1 MKLEYLDF
9 KNTKIPLIF
18 EENNDL
24 PVIVL
29 KLVFKNCGRSF
40 DKIPGTARMFARIL
54 NEGVDDNFFKELELK
69 AINLTSSS
77 GFETLEINLTLLK
90 EYKEF
95 AFKSLANLLKQPRFD
110 EKILQKNK
118 FLALSELASKNSDFD
133 YLAKNL
139 LNSNVFDYEEFKS
152 PNDGNE
158 ESIKQITLK
167 DLKDFFNKHINLSS
181 LIISLGGDFI
191 KKDMQKLLELILS
204 PLDKGEK
211 IPDKKYDLTSHLK
224 DVNLVRKE
232 SEQAYIYFASPFYG
246 SIKDNDI
253 YMAKIS
259 HFVLGQAGFGSRIM
273 EEIRVKRGLAYSAYS
288 MLDLNLSYNR
298 IFGYLQTK
306 NENAQE
312 AKKIIKQVFDEF
324 VNKGINE
331 EELNQAKNFLLG
343 STPLRYESLSKR
355 LNIAFYEF
363 YQDLELGYY
372 KNELK
377 NIEKVNLN
385 EINAY
390 IKKHDEILKLS
401 FASLKNE
408 N

>member
-1 MKLEYLDF
+1 MKLEYLNF

-24 PVIVL
+24 PIIVL
-29 KLVFKNCGRSF
+29 KLIFKNCGRSF
-40 DKIPGTARMFARIL
+40 DLIPGTARMLVRIL

-69 AINLTSSS
+69 AINLSASS
-77 GFETLEINLTLLK
+77 GFETLEINLSLLK

-95 AFKSLANLLKQPRFD
+95 AFKSLANLLEKPRFN

-139 LNSNVFDYEEFKS
+139 LNSNTFDYKEFQS

-167 DLKDFFNKHINLSS
+167 DLKDFFKRHLNLSN
-181 LIISLGGDFI
+181 LIITLGGDFV
-191 KKDMQKLLELILS
+191 KKDIQKLLELILN
-204 PLDKGEK
+204 PLVKGEK
-211 IPDKKYDLTSHLK
+211 IPDKKFNLTSKIK
-224 DVNLVRKE
+224 DVSLVRKE

-246 SIKDNDI
+246 NIKDNDI

-259 HFVLGQAGFGSRIM
+259 HFILGQAGFGSRIM
-273 EEIRVKRGLAYSAYS
+273 EEIRVKRGLAYSAYA

-312 AKKIIKQVFDEF
+312 AKKIIKQVFNEF
-324 VNKGINE
+324 VEKGVNE

-343 STPLRYESLSKR
+343 NTPLRYESLSKR

-363 YQDLELGYY
+363 YRDLELGYY
-372 KNELK
+372 KNELQ

-390 IKKHDEILKLS
+390 IKKHNEILQLS

-408 N
+408 D

>member
-40 DKIPGTARMFARIL
+40 DKIPGTARMFAKIL

-110 EKILQKNK
+110 EKMLQKNK

-158 ESIKQITLK
+158 ESIK
-167 DLKDFFNKHINLSS
+167 
-181 LIISLGGDFI
+181 
-191 KKDMQKLLELILS
+191 
-204 PLDKGEK
+204 
-211 IPDKKYDLTSHLK
+211 
-224 DVNLVRKE
+224 
-232 SEQAYIYFASPFYG
+232 
-246 SIKDNDI
+246 
-253 YMAKIS
+253 
-259 HFVLGQAGFGSRIM
+259 
-273 EEIRVKRGLAYSAYS
+273 
-288 MLDLNLSYNR
+288 
-298 IFGYLQTK
+298 
-306 NENAQE
+306 
-312 AKKIIKQVFDEF
+312 
-324 VNKGINE
+324 
-331 EELNQAKNFLLG
+331 
-343 STPLRYESLSKR
+343 
-355 LNIAFYEF
+355 
-363 YQDLELGYY
+363 
-372 KNELK
+372 
-377 NIEKVNLN
+377 
-385 EINAY
+385 
-390 IKKHDEILKLS
+390 
-401 FASLKNE
+401 
-408 N
+408 